1 MKIMLKVVSLVATFV
16 MFCGCE
22 SHSTVSQSDDISSD
36 ISIQVTSQENN
47 ISIPQLNK
55 NNQKI
60 CYKKSGRLTTSN
72 SNNTVIV
79 ICDAINDTSV
89 ETVVSMVV
97 EVEGDYLIYELGN
110 WDYMVLQNGSLIV
123 MDIDS
128 DNIDEIVLF
137 MEVTGNGGT
146 IANIFEISNNA
157 IVLLYDLNE
166 YDLNLET
173 KYADGYNMILNHK
186 RSSFSCEIDI
196 SREFGLDFF
205 DENGKL
211 LSNTEIFTLP
221 INSLKI
227 ESQNNDS
234 VPMIVCCY
242 DIKLINLLGSVEV
255 SYQYNTNSN
264 LLEIKN
270 IKFIE

>member
-1 MKIMLKVVSLVATFV
+1 MKIILKVVSVVVAFV
-16 MFCGCE
+16 IFCGCE
-22 SHSTVSQSDDISSD
+22 SHSTVSQSDDISSAD
-36 ISIQVTSQENN
+36 SIQVAGDESS

-55 NNQKI
+55 NDQKI

-79 ICDAINDTSV
+79 MYDAIDDASIQTG
-89 ETVVSMVV
+89 VSMVV
-97 EVEGDYLIYELGN
+97 EVKGDYLIYELGN
-110 WDYMVLQNGSLIV
+110 WEYMVLQNGSLNV

-146 IANIFEISNNA
+146 IANIFEISNND
-157 IVLLYDLNE
+157 IELLYDLNE

-173 KYADGYNMILNHK
+173 KYADGYNMILSHK
-186 RSSFSCEIDI
+186 NSDFFCEIDI
-196 SREFGLDFF
+196 SREFESNVF
-205 DENGKL
+205 DENGKAV
-211 LSNTEIFTLP
+211 SNTEIFTLP

-242 DIKLINLLGSVEV
+242 DIKLTNLLGSVEV
-255 SYQYNTNSN
+255 SYQYNTNLN